1 MQGECI
7 SQLLAARKTDAH
19 SKTSSTPTQPPL
31 HMKLGIALPGLLTR
45 RLHTDFLPERC
56 RARSQHTPSSVSSMP
71 MLRHSTLPDSR
82 DAPQHCWKPARHK
95 HAVTQQDH
103 PGQAPPQ
110 LMLGISTEGLLT
122 RRRHN
127 RFS

>member
-19 SKTSSTPTQPPL
+19 SITSSTPTQPPL

-71 MLRHSTLPDSR
+71 IAT
-82 DAPQHCWKPARHK
+82 ARCLTAGMHLNT
-95 HAVTQQDH
+95 AGSQQDT
-103 PGQAPPQ
+103 
-110 LMLGISTEGLLT
+110 STQ
-122 RRRHN
+122 
-127 RFS
+127 